1 VLCLEVYYRYNP
13 QARLA
18 AGDPPVTLEVQ
29 PREPEQRGPT
39 ETPASRSSELR
50 ELARE
55 KGIQAQTEL
64 IDALRDESSVV
75 RSTALFEL
83 GKLRAAQAAPAVVRM
98 LRESENEPLRLM
110 IVDTLGRLGVRSVY
124 PSLVRLLS
132 DPEVPIQEAARSA
145 LSRLADGKDFGINK
159 RAWQDWFERNP

>member
-1 VLCLEVYYRYNP
+1 
-13 QARLA
+13 
-18 AGDPPVTLEVQ
+18 
-29 PREPEQRGPT
+29 
-39 ETPASRSSELR
+39 
-50 ELARE
+50 
-55 KGIQAQTEL
+55 
-64 IDALRDESSVV
+64 
-75 RSTALFEL
+75 
-83 GKLRAAQAAPAVVRM
+83 M